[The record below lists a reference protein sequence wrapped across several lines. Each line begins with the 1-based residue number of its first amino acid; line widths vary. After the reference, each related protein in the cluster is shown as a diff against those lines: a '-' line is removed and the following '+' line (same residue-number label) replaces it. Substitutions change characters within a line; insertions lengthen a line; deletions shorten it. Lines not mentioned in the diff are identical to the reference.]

1 MPRKR
6 LIYETKDELL
16 KELVEGTR
24 TLNSVYTL
32 KFRTLNIYNDQEQ
45 YNLICDVINMYLAS
59 QKIKNIKF

>member
-45 YNLICDVINMYLAS
+45 YNLICDVIKMYLAS